1 MLCDMGAEFRRVE
14 FAPGAPTGF
23 RRQRAFLGRDQIPVD
38 RTPGQ
43 GKMPGGRYFG
53 ATTLDEF
60 YDPFPQV
67 QRIGF
72 HARKPISQ
80 CPNINMKCYRQKF
93 LNHPGAF
100 WIFYPLRLTEPRS
113 GGNVSTRLK
122 FLCKECLTH
131 DKDALHW
138 FRYE

>member
-1 MLCDMGAEFRRVE
+1 MADAKHGLEFLEGGVGMLCDMGAEFRRVE

-80 CPNINMKCYRQKF
+80 CPNINMKCYI
-93 LNHPGAF
+93 ASSDD
-100 WIFYPLRLTEPRS
+100 LTLI
-113 GGNVSTRLK
+113 NLLVSKAGRPTES
-122 FLCKECLTH
+122 C
-131 DKDALHW
+131 
-138 FRYE
+138 